1 MSWTCPS
8 CENEDNCDSSVRCS
22 CGYEIQD
29 TTEQNYNKIGGA
41 LIIIALG
48 LILTPISYLIPFRK
62 RLEGI
67 ETFTPE
73 LYIAEGLQAFIFVLI
88 PLLFL
93 YMLFRKKRNFPKL
106 LIGYYSSGFFW
117 ALGNYFIAKSAAQDP
132 DYYIVLNDS
141 IDRAVILF
149 VVSAIWISYLLFS
162 QRVKETFK
170 N

>member
-8 CENEDNCDSSVRCS
+8 CENEDNSDSSVRCS

-29 TTEQNYNKIGGA
+29 TTEPNYNKIGGA

-67 ETFTPE
+67 EFFTPE
-73 LYIAEGLQAFIFVLI
+73 LYITEGLQAFIFVLI
-88 PLLFL
+88 PLLLL
-93 YMLFRKKRNFPKL
+93 YMLFRKKRKFPKL
-106 LIGYYSSGFFW
+106 LIGYYAFGFLL
-117 ALGNYFIAKSAAQDP
+117 ALGNYLIAKSAPQSAT
-132 DYYIVLNDS
+132 YYIVLNDS
-141 IDRAVILF
+141 IDRAVISF

-162 QRVKETFK
+162 QRVKETF
-170 N
+170 NN

>member
-106 LIGYYSSGFFW
+106 LIGYYSLGFF
-117 ALGNYFIAKSAAQDP
+117 F
-132 DYYIVLNDS
+132 
-141 IDRAVILF
+141 
-149 VVSAIWISYLLFS
+149 
-162 QRVKETFK
+162 
-170 N
+170 